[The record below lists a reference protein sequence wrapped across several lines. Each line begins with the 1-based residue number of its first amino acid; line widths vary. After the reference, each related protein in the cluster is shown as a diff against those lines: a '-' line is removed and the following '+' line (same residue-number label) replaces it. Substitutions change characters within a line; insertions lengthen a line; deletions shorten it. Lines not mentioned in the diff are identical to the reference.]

1 MKRFDLFSASNL
13 RPFVPPG
20 ICTLTRERG
29 TEVTG
34 VTGHNGTLARNGGK
48 SITQEALSSKS
59 YLSYMRTLL
68 PKIIWEERTD
78 DDASVMTRF
87 QSQICMKSD
96 RYKASS
102 PLQFCHIPGD
112 FCDQPSSQY
121 IKQQNEKKTS

>member
-34 VTGHNGTLARNGGK
+34 VTGHNGTLARNDGK

-59 YLSYMRTLL
+59 YLSHVRTLL

-96 RYKASS
+96 RYKAS
-102 PLQFCHIPGD
+102 
-112 FCDQPSSQY
+112 
-121 IKQQNEKKTS
+121 KKISFAVVVLPRFW

>member
-1 MKRFDLFSASNL
+1 MSLLGSADS
-13 RPFVPPG
+13 P
-20 ICTLTRERG
+20 RG

-34 VTGHNGTLARNGGK
+34 VTGHNGTLARNDGK

-59 YLSYMRTLL
+59 YLSYMGTLL

-87 QSQICMKSD
+87 QSQICMESD